1 MRLATWEK
9 STPSEFFGF
18 SHYGHS
24 GSSSH
29 LWLNFRHEDIYTSH
43 ADTIRN
49 FGVYIWF
56 SDDKTI
62 SMATKMHDV
71 HSADL
76 TELTNMVKFLKKN
89 NINTP
94 FIKVEGR
101 QHLQL
106 LLKEVLTTLKVENQ
120 TNYPSDKITKIDLEH
135 ITSQALAYM
144 RSQFACWN
152 F

>member
-9 STPSEFFGF
+9 SAPNEYLGF
-18 SHYGHS
+18 SHYPHS
-24 GSSSH
+24 GTSSH
-29 LWLNFRHEDIYTSH
+29 LWLNFRHEDIYTAH

-62 SMATKMHDV
+62 SITTKMHDV

-76 TELTNMVKFLKKN
+76 TELQNMVKFLKKN
-89 NINTP
+89 NISTP
-94 FIKVEGR
+94 FTKIEGR
-101 QHLQL
+101 NHLQL
-106 LLKEVLTTLKVENQ
+106 ILRDILKQLKVETQ
-120 TNYPSDKITKIDLEH
+120 TNYPGDNITKISLDHL
-135 ITSQALAYM
+135 TDQVLKYM
-144 RSQFACWN
+144 RSQFAVWD

>member
-9 STPSEFFGF
+9 STPSEYLGF
-18 SHYGHS
+18 NHYGHS
-24 GSSSH
+24 GTSSH
-29 LWLNFRHEDIYTSH
+29 LWLNFRHEDIYTAH
-43 ADTIRN
+43 AETISN

-62 SMATKMHDV
+62 SITTKMHDV

-76 TELTNMVKFLKKN
+76 TELQNMVKFLRKN
-89 NINTP
+89 NINTH

-101 QHLQL
+101 QHFTMLI
-106 LLKEVLTTLKVENQ
+106 KEILTKLKVTEQ
-120 TNYPSDKITKIDLEH
+120 TNYPSDKISSLDIDKLVD
-135 ITSQALAYM
+135 QALTYM
-144 RSQFACWN
+144 ASQFPAWK